1 MKRRDF
7 VRYAG
12 SGFLAIAGL
21 GAISSRQPTQAQPAE
36 GVTVR
41 WLGHT
46 CFLFTGGGR
55 RILVNPFRP
64 IGCTAGYSAPDVEV
78 DLVMI
83 SSRLLD
89 EGVTE
94 TLPGD
99 PRLLDEPGIYEFQ
112 GMQVQGI
119 RMDHD
124 DLGGRRFGDN
134 VAWRWNQG
142 GVNLLHLGGAA
153 APITVEQQILMG
165 RPDVLLLPVGNGP
178 KAFTPQEAKA
188 EVDRL
193 SPKIVIPTHYR
204 TAAAD
209 EATCDIL
216 PVDDFLSLMEGTPVQ
231 QVGADA
237 ITIRPVDLPEAGPLI
252 RVLSYPFGAA

>member
-7 VRYAG
+7 MRYVGA
-12 SGFLAIAGL
+12 SGLAIAGL
-21 GAISSRQPTQAQPAE
+21 GVLSSQQPAPAQSAD
-36 GVTVR
+36 GVTIR

-64 IGCTAGYSAPDVEV
+64 IGCTAGYRSPDVET

-119 RMDHD
+119 RMAHD
-124 DLGGRRFGDN
+124 DLEGRRFGNN
-134 VAWRWNQG
+134 VAWRWNQS

-165 RPDVLLLPVGNGP
+165 RPDVLLVPVGNGP
-178 KAFTPQEAKA
+178 KAFTPEEAKGA
-188 EVDRL
+188 VEQL
-193 SPKIVIPTHYR
+193 NPKIVIPTHYR
-204 TAAAD
+204 TDAAD
-209 EATCDIL
+209 AATCDIL
-216 PVDDFLSLMEGTPVQ
+216 PVDDFLALMEGTPVSQ
-231 QVGADA
+231 IGADA
-237 ITIRPVDLPEAGPLI
+237 ITIRPVDLPDAGPLI
-252 RVLSYPFGAA
+252 RVLSYRFGDA